1 MTTLLG
7 LPKHEHV
14 HLHSWTGLQV
24 HVRIESSTSCL
35 APSPPPQP
43 PPPNSAR
50 SSCSYAKLALS
61 KPLFFALTAFIGAYI
76 LFFRS
81 ASIRFGST
89 NRLEDQLPM
98 STTSAKGWHARAH
111 PHPSSATFVPARDK
125 LVFAVLLNAPADPE
139 GFTMALFRPDV
150 AVDARGRILQVQSD
164 DFAALADLAEQINRL
179 PETGSF
185 MNAWRVAHD
194 RTEQP
199 IDRLFVPSSGGNEIK
214 QTSVQ
219 GWHPDKKELKT
230 PVADYN
236 ELPSALHELFG
247 YIQEGRTDYQRG
259 REENKD
265 LIERIKGIVQGE

>member
-1 MTTLLG
+1 MDEPL
-7 LPKHEHV
+7 V
-14 HLHSWTGLQV
+14 DV
-24 HVRIESSTSCL
+24 SSSSC
-35 APSPPPQP
+35 PSPPSPQP
-43 PPPNSAR
+43 PSSSTPPASN
-50 SSCSYAKLALS
+50 CAKVALIKS
-61 KPLFFALTAFIGAYI
+61 LFVALTAFIGAYI

-81 ASIRFGST
+81 PSLRFSPT
-89 NRLEDQLPM
+89 NRLEDQLAM

-150 AVDARGRILQVQSD
+150 AVDARGRILQVQPD
-164 DFAALADLAEQINRL
+164 DFAALADLAEQVNRL

-194 RTEQP
+194 RTDQP
-199 IDRLFVPSSGGNEIK
+199 IDRLFVTTPGGNEIK

-219 GWHPDKKELKT
+219 GWHPDKKDLKT

-247 YIQEGRTDYQRG
+247 YIQEGRTEYQRG

-265 LIERIKGIVQGE
+265 LIEQIKGLVQGE